1 MYPVEYGA
9 DPTGA
14 QESSEAILK
23 AVGDAFGILSELEL
37 VAGVKDLGGVVIDLQ
52 GGNYTISKPIT
63 FPSSG
68 GGNIVVRISLLL
80 LFMLGFFVYFGAI
93 LLLSF
98 GLICCFTV
106 FELDQASFSIKLSKK
121 KIQLFHKG
129 IKSNHYI
136 Y

>member
-98 GLICCFTV
+98 GLIFCFLV
-106 FELDQASFSIKLSKK
+106 FL
-121 KIQLFHKG
+121 
-129 IKSNHYI
+129 
-136 Y
+136 